1 MDHEDCKPTVISS
14 YREAINPP
22 YLIRTEKA
30 STTKEVEWDWDLC
43 CKAFPHVS
51 NNDEDLS
58 WEKNPLAV

>member
-1 MDHEDCKPTVISS
+1 MGQEDCKPTVISS

-22 YLIRTEKA
+22 YLILTEKA
-30 STTKEVEWDWDLC
+30 STTKEVEWDLR